1 MGCADCAS
9 RVFQNRVIS
18 SVCSIPCSVTFSCLR
33 GGRGGAGAAVRLWL
47 CESEVELE
55 IDPGADRE
63 ATEPLRSD
71 PRDCSVDLEPR
82 REDGVGTSLMGVV
95 NPDIVVLV
103 WLGQL
108 VGEKWRVNIVLLAGG
123 GGGGFCWCRT
133 G

>member
-9 RVFQNRVIS
+9 RVFQKRVIR

-33 GGRGGAGAAVRLWL
+33 GGRGGAGAAARRLF

-95 NPDIVVLV
+95 NPDIVFLV
-103 WLGQL
+103 WLGPL
-108 VGEKWRVNIVLLAGG
+108 VGGEVASKYRSFGG
-123 GGGGFCWCRT
+123 GGGRCRCRA